1 MTIQDGPNTEVEVI
15 SEKSALPEGVPDAFE
30 AGVDLLLICRD
41 QSLLLE
47 SIEHLRNKLLREE
60 ISHERLHE
68 SLGRIAETKNRF
80 LSPRKGIALKRV
92 REYFE
97 GLRK

>member
-47 SIEHLRNKLLREE
+47 SIEHLWNRVLKGE
-60 ISHERLHE
+60 ISFERLGV
-68 SLGRIAETKNRF
+68 SKDCRI
-80 LSPRKGIALKRV
+80 
-92 REYFE
+92 
-97 GLRK
+97 